1 MAEPIRTCIGCRK
14 KATKWELVRLVRNKS
29 GQISVDES
37 RKSPGRGAYVC
48 PNLQCIRLA
57 LTPKKLNKVLRTNVT
72 LKEIE
77 TLKQVLLNLL

>member
-1 MAEPIRTCIGCRK
+1 MSEPIRTCIGCRK
-14 KATKWELVRLVRNKS
+14 KITKWELVRLVRNKS